1 MTTEMN
7 RPETAADRL
16 QAAMKLGYKAAGGAN
31 SCSRCAHLRR
41 ASDGALA
48 CRLLRVHVDR
58 DATCAK
64 WMAKR

>member
-1 MTTEMN
+1 MSADPN
-7 RPETAADRL
+7 QAETPAERL
-16 QAAMKLGYKAAGGAN
+16 QRAISHGYKANGGAN
-31 SCSRCAHLRR
+31 SCGRCAHLRR

-64 WMAKR
+64 WMAQR